1 MTLKKALSFFL
12 AMLMLLSVTACGKKD
27 SAQEDEQGGG
37 TKDSLVARINLQLS
51 SMDPTNPP
59 NGVSIVVAQQ
69 MYEGLVRLETTDS
82 GLITDPCLATDW
94 TISEDGREY
103 TFFLREGVLF
113 HNGNPFTAEDVKFSM
128 EHILEGTT
136 VTFFIRLVSSIE
148 VVDDYTVKMTLS
160 EPSVAFLGNLANIPI
175 VDKETC
181 ADGTFDLTKNAN
193 GTGPYK
199 LIKFDEANQTISMEA
214 YESYWGEK
222 APIKNLQLKA
232 IIDSTAAALALQS
245 GDVDYCMNLDANS
258 CLTLESANNIVVE
271 TAPKASLTYAMFNCS
286 IEPTSKRLATQL
298 IRKPL
303 P

>member
-181 ADGTFDLTKNAN
+181 ADG
-193 GTGPYK
+193 
-199 LIKFDEANQTISMEA
+199 I
-214 YESYWGEK
+214 
-222 APIKNLQLKA
+222 
-232 IIDSTAAALALQS
+232 
-245 GDVDYCMNLDANS
+245 
-258 CLTLESANNIVVE
+258 
-271 TAPKASLTYAMFNCS
+271 
-286 IEPTSKRLATQL
+286 
-298 IRKPL
+298 
-303 P
+303 